1 MSSGVYAA
9 TLAIMEA
16 DDAELTSAELRRFTR
31 REYDELVNKGYF
43 EDEKIELLRGL
54 LVTMSP
60 EGDEHYSITSLI
72 ANVIT
77 RALPERFGI
86 ATNAPFCATDDSEPE
101 PDICVFDRTRFPRT
115 KPTESLLIVEV
126 AYSSIRRDRN
136 VKLPIYAEANV
147 PEYWIILVA
156 TQTVEVYTEPR
167 NGTYTKMEKIL
178 PDGVLRPRIDPTI
191 AIEMRSL
198 PWPEPS

>member
-1 MSSGVYAA
+1 
-9 TLAIMEA
+9 MEA
-16 DDAELTSAELRRFTR
+16 DDAELKSTELRRFTR

-60 EGDEHYSITSLI
+60 QGSEHYMITTRI
-72 ANVIT
+72 ANAIT
-77 RALPERFGI
+77 RALPPRFGI
-86 ATNAPFCATDDSEPE
+86 AAHSPFCATDDSEPE
-101 PDICVFDRTRFPRT
+101 PDICVFDTTKFPRT
-115 KPTESLLIVEV
+115 KPTEALLIVEV

-136 VKLPIYAEANV
+136 IKLPIYAEANV

-178 PDGVLRPRIDPTI
+178 PDGVLRPTIDPTI